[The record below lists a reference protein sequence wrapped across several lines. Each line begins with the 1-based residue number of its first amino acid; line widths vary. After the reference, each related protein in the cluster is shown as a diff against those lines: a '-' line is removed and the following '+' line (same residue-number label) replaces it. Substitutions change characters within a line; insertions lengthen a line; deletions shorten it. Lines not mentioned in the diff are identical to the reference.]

1 MESRL
6 EAAAGAH
13 VDKDLEPELE
23 IVKERLAALEA
34 APDPNELDVLRAS
47 LEELRARP
55 VTVEGLAELRDA
67 VERVEARPDPAAEI
81 AQLTTDIA
89 ALTSRFDAISTV
101 DDLAGRLDAVAEQAE
116 VAQTG
121 IDGLSRRVDELGRLE
136 TRLDGVAAGLPGAEA
151 IEELRRELTEIS
163 AQAGSDDRGDQAS
176 ENAALVARLDEI
188 ESRLGDAA
196 VSALPD
202 PTPLIDELSARI
214 DEIAEAIPSLD
225 ADALQ
230 ARVDA
235 VEALATRGPDVG
247 AVEELRAR
255 VEELAVLAGREPDL
269 APVDELRARVDELAA
284 VAVQEPDLS
293 AVDELR
299 ARVEELAVL
308 AGREPDLAPVDE
320 LRARVDE
327 LAAVAVQ
334 EPDLSA
340 VDELRA
346 RVEELAVLAGR
357 EPDLTP
363 VDELR
368 ARVDELAVLAARE
381 PDLSAVDELRAK
393 MDEVAAVAVQ
403 EPDLRAVHELRARVD
418 ELALLAAREPD
429 SAPLDELRARI
440 DELATRPHDTA
451 PVDALRARL
460 DELAAVVELAT
471 ASRQKI
477 HARVD
482 WLAGELATT
491 IAAQE
496 PDTVA
501 LGELRSRLD
510 ALAAAVER
518 GPDTAALDEIRGRVE
533 KLGARAGNDELIGAL
548 ETRVTQLE
556 EQLVAATLAAET
568 PAAELREEM
577 RRVAE
582 STVVE
587 RESLAQSLFA
597 RVEEITST
605 VPREDE
611 LVELRTRFD
620 ELAARPTQDHAL
632 LERVEQLGARID
644 GLGSFE
650 GAITG
655 LRESIEGLEAVRV
668 GDALATGARLAALET
683 AVESLGALEDRVREG
698 VARDLDDRARAFA
711 ARLASAESRLDTFA
725 ALEERIAGL
734 AVDLERRPDT
744 DTLEEVVAAIRAE
757 VDELAARSTVAD
769 PSEPLQELSGRIDSL
784 EQDGHDRARG
794 LSDEMSRRTGELA
807 TDLGRRIQALVE
819 RTEGFVSRD
828 EAAEQTALVH
838 DGLAALRLAAEDR
851 DAAVDASLAEA
862 DHARIAAHEE
872 LGQTI
877 AALRADLDDRARL
890 ADLRLAEEIAGVRS
904 ELAEQGNASD
914 SRLRDAADG
923 VRADLEAKAKDLH
936 ERLEAQ
942 SNETSAL
949 RGHLEELQA
958 AADDRTAWETRFEG
972 MLELRVDELTRRL
985 ADEVA
990 GARAEA
996 AEATAAVR
1004 GEALSL
1010 GERIDEMAALRHSD
1024 VQAARAASE
1033 ELVARVDAFGTLR
1046 ADDADAARAAAAD
1059 LSTRLESLSASLQ
1072 KEAADARTTAEAVL
1086 RQIGGLHELRAGD
1099 LAASEFAGAELAA
1112 RLDDHALRTAE
1123 AAREVE
1129 LALTEEIGGIA
1140 ARLEERDVEGIEARE
1155 ELRGELERVA
1165 SSVGWRLER
1174 IEESLAADDIVQLRT
1189 AVADL
1194 RQRLD
1199 GQLAMSEEQVRA
1211 TERALRKGLASLG
1224 EKLAGTEATYADAG
1238 NALRRSIE
1246 RLGAAVVEAD
1256 ARMADQIPALPVEG
1270 CVAFAPTAAG
1280 YRLVEIAGI
1289 PPEIGSTIELGEID
1303 GPLVVTRYGRSPL
1316 PLDSRPCAYLDRA

>member
-1 MESRL
+1 MEASTAIQSRLIGTILVQKNMITHEQLERALQLQADSGDRLGEIVVAEFGVSRLELASVLAEQWAELEDAERNSVPAQQEAAVAPLTPGEVQIRRPIGEIFVELGFVSSDQLDAALDVQRETGARIGEILVEQGSLTRLDLASALAEQWSALQKLRPPAPAPEPTPWQNGVPVAPPPAQALSAEDRATVSDLEERLRVVERGDGPPPWQEDLRLVTSELRAAVKAVESRL

-13 VDKDLEPELE
+13 ADKDLEPELE
-23 IVKERLAALEA
+23 VVKERLAALEA

-55 VTVEGLAELRDA
+55 VTVEGLAELREA
-67 VERVEARPDPAAEI
+67 VERVEARPDPAAEV

-89 ALTSRFDAISTV
+89 ALTSRFDAISAV

-121 IDGLSRRVDELGRLE
+121 IDGLSRRVEELGRLE

-151 IEELRRELTEIS
+151 IEELRRELTELS
-163 AQAGSDDRGDQAS
+163 AQAASDDRGDQTS
-176 ENAALVARLDEI
+176 ENAALVARLDQV
-188 ESRLGDAA
+188 ESRIGDAT

-202 PTPLIDELSARI
+202 PTPRIDELSARI
-214 DEIAEAIPSLD
+214 DEIAEVIPSLD
-225 ADALQ
+225 PGALQ

-255 VEELAVLAGREPDL
+255 VEELALLAAREPDL

-284 VAVQEPDLS
+284 VAVREPDLS

-320 LRARVDE
+320 LRARV
-327 LAAVAVQ
+327 
-334 EPDLSA
+334 
-340 VDELRA
+340 
-346 RVEELAVLAGR
+346 EELAVLAG
-357 EPDLTP
+357 
-363 VDELR
+363 
-368 ARVDELAVLAARE
+368 RE

-393 MDEVAAVAVQ
+393 MDELAAVAMQ
-403 EPDLRAVHELRARVD
+403 EPDLHAVEELRTRVE

-429 SAPLDELRARI
+429 PAPLDELRARI
-440 DELATRPHDTA
+440 DELETRPHDSA

-491 IAAQE
+491 IAARE
-496 PDTVA
+496 PDGVA

-510 ALAAAVER
+510 AVAAAAER

-533 KLGARAGNDELIGAL
+533 KLAARAGNDELIGAL
-548 ETRVTQLE
+548 EARVTQLE

-611 LVELRTRFD
+611 LMELRTRFD
-620 ELAARPTQDHAL
+620 ELAARPTQDQAL
-632 LERVEQLGARID
+632 QERVEQLGARID

-655 LRESIEGLEAVRV
+655 LRESIDGLEAVRV
-668 GDALATGARLAALET
+668 GDALAAGARLAALET

-698 VARDLDDRARAFA
+698 VARDLDDRAGAFA
-711 ARLASAESRLDTFA
+711 ARLSGAESRLDAFA

-734 AVDLERRPDT
+734 AADLERRPDT

-757 VDELAARSTVAD
+757 VDELAARPTVVD
-769 PSEPLQELSGRIDSL
+769 PSDRLQELSGRIDSL
-784 EQDGHDRARG
+784 EQDGHERAGG
-794 LSDEMSRRTGELA
+794 LSDELSRRIGELA
-807 TDLGRRIQALVE
+807 TDLSRQIQALVE
-819 RTEGFVSRD
+819 RTDGLVSRE
-828 EAAEQTALVH
+828 EAAEQTALVR

-862 DHARIAAHEE
+862 DHARIAAHEK

-877 AALRADLDDRARL
+877 ADLRAELDDRARL
-890 ADLRLAEEIAGVRS
+890 ADGRLAEEIAGVRS
-904 ELAEQGNASD
+904 EL
-914 SRLRDAADG
+914 R
-923 VRADLEAKAKDLH
+923 
-936 ERLEAQ
+936 
-942 SNETSAL
+942 SA
-949 RGHLEELQA
+949 
-958 AADDRTAWETRFEG
+958 
-972 MLELRVDELTRRL
+972 
-985 ADEVA
+985 
-990 GARAEA
+990 
-996 AEATAAVR
+996 
-1004 GEALSL
+1004 
-1010 GERIDEMAALRHSD
+1010 GERI
-1024 VQAARAASE
+1024 
-1033 ELVARVDAFGTLR
+1033 G
-1046 ADDADAARAAAAD
+1046 
-1059 LSTRLESLSASLQ
+1059 
-1072 KEAADARTTAEAVL
+1072 
-1086 RQIGGLHELRAGD
+1086 
-1099 LAASEFAGAELAA
+1099 LAAP
-1112 RLDDHALRTAE
+1112 RRH
-1123 AAREVE
+1123 
-1129 LALTEEIGGIA
+1129 
-1140 ARLEERDVEGIEARE
+1140 
-1155 ELRGELERVA
+1155 RG
-1165 SSVGWRLER
+1165 SSR
-1174 IEESLAADDIVQLRT
+1174 
-1189 AVADL
+1189 
-1194 RQRLD
+1194 
-1199 GQLAMSEEQVRA
+1199 
-1211 TERALRKGLASLG
+1211 
-1224 EKLAGTEATYADAG
+1224 
-1238 NALRRSIE
+1238 
-1246 RLGAAVVEAD
+1246 
-1256 ARMADQIPALPVEG
+1256 
-1270 CVAFAPTAAG
+1270 
-1280 YRLVEIAGI
+1280 
-1289 PPEIGSTIELGEID
+1289 
-1303 GPLVVTRYGRSPL
+1303 
-1316 PLDSRPCAYLDRA
+1316 